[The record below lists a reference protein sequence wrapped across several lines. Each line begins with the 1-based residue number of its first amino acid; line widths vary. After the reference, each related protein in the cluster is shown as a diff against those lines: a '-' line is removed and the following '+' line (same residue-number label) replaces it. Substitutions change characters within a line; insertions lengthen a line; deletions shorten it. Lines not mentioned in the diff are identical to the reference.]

1 MTDGLNKEGQTKVFF
16 IGASVEVES
25 LKFPFDIKNL
35 PEIVDFYWDRKYSTV
50 RAESTVL
57 FLSFERLSC
66 QFETPYPV

>member
-35 PEIVDFYWDRKYSTV
+35 PEIEDLGQKIQLSESRVDCSI
-50 RAESTVL
+50 S
-57 FLSFERLSC
+57 FL
-66 QFETPYPV
+66 

>member
-1 MTDGLNKEGQTKVFF
+1 MTDGLNKEGQTKAFLSELLSKSKVL
-16 IGASVEVES
+16 SS
-25 LKFPFDIKNL
+25 LLTLKISLRLK
-35 PEIVDFYWDRKYSTV
+35 IWDRRYSSV